1 MCPVGEI
8 KKRKK
13 EKQKLIKSM
22 KVVTDINH
30 QNEVAGRETP
40 PINIS
45 QSTSAST
52 TPAGP
57 HHQRSGISNWI
68 GSIFAR

>member
-13 EKQKLIKSM
+13 EKQKMIKSM
-22 KVVTDINH
+22 KVVTDIP
-30 QNEVAGRETP
+30 GRESP

-57 HHQRSGISNWI
+57 ASSHRSGGGLSNWI